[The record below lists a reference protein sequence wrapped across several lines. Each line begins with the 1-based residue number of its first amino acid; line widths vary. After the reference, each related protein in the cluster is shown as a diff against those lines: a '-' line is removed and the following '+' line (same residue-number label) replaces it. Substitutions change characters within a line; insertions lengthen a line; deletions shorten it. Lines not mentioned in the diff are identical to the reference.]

1 MTGGGQMTGRRHRAR
16 RLAGLLVPAIV
27 VAFAAAAAS
36 LAGVW
41 RPHERATR
49 QFEQAT
55 STAPSESWSP
65 QPHAPDLAQA
75 TRALGLSPEEHAA
88 LQRLYAPDGPVLLWF
103 TGGALSRD
111 GLEAVARLRTAA
123 TDGLDPAAYLAGPL
137 GAPDAAVPAQPDR
150 QAEYDVALSLG
161 MLRFMRHLHLGRV
174 DPRTLGLR
182 LDAWAEPHDFPALLG
197 EAIAARR
204 VAAAVDALAPPFTVY
219 AELIDALE
227 RYRAI
232 AARNDPAVPPF
243 VRAAAPGGVYPSAH
257 ALGVHLEARG
267 DLAPAD
273 VPSPGDDRYSG
284 ALVDGVRRF
293 QARHGLTPDGVLDA
307 RTTAAARVP
316 ALVRVRQIEMALER
330 LRWLPDLGARR
341 LIAVNIPMFRLW
353 AWDRHGEAPATA
365 FSTRVI
371 VGAAM
376 RTETP
381 VFVERMDQVVFR
393 PYWNVPRSILHNE
406 ILPAMRRNP
415 VYLTR
420 QQMEVVSGQGDD
432 ARALVPGPDTL
443 TALASGTLRVR
454 QRPGPHNAL
463 GLVKFVFPN
472 RENVYMHG
480 TPTPSLFARDRR
492 DFSHGCIR
500 LADPAGLAA
509 WVLGGVR
516 GWDAAQIEH
525 AMHAEVSTPVHL
537 AEAIDVVLFYLTA
550 AVMPEDQAV
559 HFADDIYGHDADLAR
574 TLYRTAAPR

>member
-1 MTGGGQMTGRRHRAR
+1 MTGRRHRTR
-16 RLAGLLVPAIV
+16 RLAGLLGPAIG
-27 VAFAAAAAS
+27 VAVAAVAAAA
-36 LAGVW
+36 LAGAW
-41 RPHERATR
+41 GLHERATR

-55 STAPSESWSP
+55 SIAPSESRDLQP
-65 QPHAPDLAQA
+65 PHALDLAQA
-75 TRALGLSPEEHAA
+75 TRALGLSAEEHSA
-88 LQRLYAPDGPVLLWF
+88 LQRLYGPGSPVLLWF
-103 TGGALSRD
+103 ASGALSRD

-123 TDGLDPAAYLAGPL
+123 TDGLDPAAYLTGPL
-137 GAPDAAVPAQPDR
+137 VAPDAAVPAQPDR

-204 VAAAVDALAPPFTVY
+204 VAAAVDALAPPLAVY
-219 AELIDALE
+219 AQLIEALG

-232 AARNDPAVPPF
+232 AVRNDPAVPAF
-243 VRAAAPGGVYPSAH
+243 VRAATPGGVYASAH

-273 VPSPGDDRYSG
+273 VPPPGDDRYQG

-293 QARHGLTPDGVLDA
+293 QARHGLAADGVLAA
-307 RTTAAARVP
+307 RTIAAARVP
-316 ALVRVRQIEMALER
+316 ASARVRQIEMALER
-330 LRWLPDLGARR
+330 LRWLPDLGDRR

-353 AWDRHGEAPATA
+353 AWDTLGEAPAPA

-381 VFVERMDQVVFR
+381 VFVERMDQVIFR

-415 VYLTR
+415 TYLTR

-480 TPTPSLFARDRR
+480 TPAPSLFARDRR

-550 AVMPEDQAV
+550 AVLPEDQAV

-574 TLYRTAAPR
+574 TLDRTAAPR